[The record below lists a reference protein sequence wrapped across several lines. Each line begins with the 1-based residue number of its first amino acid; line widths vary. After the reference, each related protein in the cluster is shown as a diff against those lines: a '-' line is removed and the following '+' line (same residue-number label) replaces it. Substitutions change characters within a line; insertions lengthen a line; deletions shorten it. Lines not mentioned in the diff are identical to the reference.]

1 MVYKISLIAGIIGAN
16 ASSVKDLEVSILLTD
31 SRSLTFPEP
40 TLFFALKTSNND
52 GHRYIAELYEQGVRN
67 FVVEYVPETLRD
79 CDDANFL
86 VVSDTTEAL
95 QSLATYHRRRFD
107 IPVVAITGSRGKT
120 MVKEWLYELLRD
132 DYNIVRS
139 PRSYNSQIGVPLSLW
154 EIDENTTLAL
164 IEAGISRSGEMV
176 KLKEMIAPTM
186 GVFTTLT
193 DEHDE
198 GFESRLVKYREKMTL
213 LDDCDV
219 VVSSDERYSL
229 LKVNNVSIE
238 TSGINIDYCYNREE
252 EKRVTVPLSCEPY
265 LDNVARCL
273 EVMLRLGYPHDVID
287 CRVKRLTPTGTR
299 LDVIEGVNNCM
310 LIKDAYTADFHSLL
324 PTLDFMLRRATVQ
337 RSLTVIL
344 SDVTHE
350 SLDTDTLY
358 RSVARLLKRKG
369 ITRIIGIG
377 KEIMDHG
384 KEFGPDAIFFGSIG
398 EFMSNITTNDFN
410 NELILLK
417 GTVSSQFEK
426 IGDML
431 EARLHETVLE
441 VNLDAMLHNYN
452 MFRSMIKPETGI
464 VCMVKASGY
473 GAGSYE
479 LAKTLQSQ
487 GAAYLAVA
495 AVDEGVDLRRA
506 GITMPI
512 MVLNPRMVNY
522 KTLFSH
528 HLEPEIYSFEVLD
541 EIVREARESGITD
554 YPVHIKLDTGM
565 HRLGFLEEDMPRL
578 VEVISAQNAVKP
590 KSVFSHLATADC
602 PDMDDYT
609 FRQFDYFDRCCDKL
623 QQGFDYHIMRHIL
636 NSTGIIRFPQHQHDM
651 VRLGICLY
659 GVPTLDD
666 DVQRLLKPISALY
679 STIISIKEWNEG
691 ETIGYSRRG
700 VLYRRSR
707 IATVPIGYADGID
720 RHLGNGRAEF
730 MVNGKRCPTIGNICM
745 DVCMIDV
752 TDVDC
757 RVGDRVEIF
766 GPGIPVTEVAERLD
780 TIPYE
785 ILTSVSMR
793 VKRVYYR
800 E

>member
-1 MVYKISLIAGIIGAN
+1 MIYKISHIAEIVGAKS
-16 ASSVKDLEVSILLTD
+16 AQKIDAEVEILLTD
-31 SRSLTFPEP
+31 SRSLTFAEQ

-52 GHRYIAELYEQGVRN
+52 GHRYIPELYSQGVRN
-67 FVVEYVPETLRD
+67 FVVEYIPIEA
-79 CDDANFL
+79 CDYADANFL
-86 VVSDTTEAL
+86 EVGNTKDAL
-95 QSLATYHRRRFD
+95 QSLATYHRSRFA

-120 MVKEWLYELLRD
+120 IVKEWLYELLRD

-164 IEAGISRSGEMV
+164 IEAGVSRSGEMA
-176 KLKEMIAPTM
+176 KLKRMIAPTM

-193 DEHDE
+193 DEHGD
-198 GFESRLVKYREKMTL
+198 GFASRQDKYREKMSL
-213 LDDCDV
+213 FNDCDV
-219 VVSSDERYSL
+219 VISDEQSL
-229 LKVNNVSIE
+229 LHIENVSAIS
-238 TSGINIDYCYNREE
+238 SGIKIEYSYNKNKQEGI
-252 EKRVTVPLSCEPY
+252 TIPMSCEQY
-265 LDNVARCL
+265 LDSVYRCL
-273 EVMLRLGYPHDVID
+273 EVMLRLGYDSDVINA
-287 CRVKRLTPTGTR
+287 RMKRLTPTGTR
-299 LDVIEGVNNCM
+299 LNVIEGVNNCM
-310 LIKDAYTADFHSLL
+310 LIKDAYTADFHSLI
-324 PTLDFMLRRATVQ
+324 PALDFMLRRLTAQ
-337 RSLTVIL
+337 RTATVIL

-350 SLDTDTLY
+350 SMDALTLY
-358 RSVARLLKRKG
+358 RSIARLLQRKG
-369 ITRIIGIG
+369 INRVIGIG
-377 KEIMDHG
+377 EEIKAHG
-384 KEFGPDAIFFGSIG
+384 GEFGGNAKFYALIE
-398 EFMSNITTNDFN
+398 EFLSSVTTSDFDS
-410 NELILLK
+410 ELILLK
-417 GTVSSQFEK
+417 GTADARFEK
-426 IGDML
+426 ISDML
-431 EARLHETVLE
+431 ESRLHETVLE

-452 MFRSMIKPETGI
+452 MFRSMVKPETGI

-522 KTLFSH
+522 KTLFSY

-541 EIVREARESGITD
+541 EIISEAQKCGITD

-565 HRLGFLEEDMPRL
+565 HRLGFREEDMARL
-578 VEVISAQNAVKP
+578 VEVIASQSAIKP
-590 KSVFSHLATADC
+590 RSVFSHLATADC
-602 PDMDDYT
+602 PDMDEYT
-609 FRQFDYFDRCCDKL
+609 LRQFDYFDRCCDKL
-623 QQGFDYHIMRHIL
+623 QQGFDSHIMRHIL
-636 NSTGIIRFPQHQHDM
+636 NSTGIIRFPEHQHDM

-666 DVQRLLKPISALY
+666 EVQRHLKQISALY
-679 STIISIKEWNEG
+679 STIISIKEWDES
-691 ETIGYSRRG
+691 EAVGYSRRG
-700 VLYRRSR
+700 VLYRHSR

-730 MVNGKRCPTIGNICM
+730 VVNGKRCPTVGNICM
-745 DVCMIDV
+745 DICMIDV

-757 RVGDRVEIF
+757 HVGDQVEIF
-766 GPGIPVTEVAERLD
+766 GPNIPVTEVAERLD

-793 VKRVYYR
+793 VKRIYYR